1 MTQDISFTTKTKQLI
16 DSLKSVCANY
26 GLGNDGN
33 EFKII
38 TQIFLYKYLNDK
50 FRFEVKREMPKLAA
64 AGKLSEALAAMCEEH
79 NKFL

>member
-1 MTQDISFTTKTKQLI
+1 MTADTTQQHIIQTKALI
-16 DSLKSVCANY
+16 DDLKAVCAGY

-50 FRFEVKREMPKLAA
+50 FTYELKKIHPDWFTEENWIARLEAMPTD
-64 AGKLSEALAAMCEEH
+64 EY
-79 NKFL
+79 